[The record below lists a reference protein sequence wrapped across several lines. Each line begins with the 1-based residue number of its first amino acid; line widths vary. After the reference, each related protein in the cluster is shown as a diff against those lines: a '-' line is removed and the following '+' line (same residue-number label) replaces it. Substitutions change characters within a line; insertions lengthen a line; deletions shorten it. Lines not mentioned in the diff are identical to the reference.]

1 MAIETMQ
8 NRMQFAENDP
18 RHHTAKLKDMLQ
30 QTAKHAR
37 EDIQKIGD
45 PRGRALFEVTAE
57 VLDGLTKAFRDFE
70 NKTET
75 AWR

>member
-1 MAIETMQ
+1 MASETMQ

-37 EDIQKIGD
+37 ED
-45 PRGRALFEVTAE
+45 V
-57 VLDGLTKAFRDFE
+57 
-70 NKTET
+70 
-75 AWR
+75 